1 MLPLLFVCVSQ
12 HRPLRVRNPIR
23 CNRRILSQPCFH
35 RSYSPRYPFGAPLRS
50 HLLYL
55 SVPFLSA
62 LRNVLCKTSMINTL
76 FLIAFAYSY
85 SSTGNPDCQCS
96 FCCHA
101 IVNVYNGILYKV
113 IFITYIR
120 GYKMKKVNYQTGLDH
135 SEHCSGAGNFHSYVE
150 FCPDH
155 TGYRGRSTVHS
166 PGCCHAERPDRTTGA
181 P

>member
-23 CNRRILSQPCFH
+23 CNRRILSHPCFH

-62 LRNVLCKTSMINTL
+62 IRNVLCKTSMINTL

-85 SSTGNPDCQCS
+85 SSTGTPDCQCS
-96 FCCHA
+96 FVSLLLLFFPQYQNRICRKRDLSSFAFGALLSGIKLSKQHQILCC
-101 IVNVYNGILYKV
+101 GISKGKSGQ
-113 IFITYIR
+113 IHTYRLRR
-120 GYKMKKVNYQTGLDH
+120 GISQQ
-135 SEHCSGAGNFHSYVE
+135 
-150 FCPDH
+150 
-155 TGYRGRSTVHS
+155 
-166 PGCCHAERPDRTTGA
+166 
-181 P
+181 

>member
-1 MLPLLFVCVSQ
+1 MFLGCDTGCLCLQFDLLTVLIGTGLEENIITFFSLETCNAVSQYDLLFVCTSQ

-23 CNRRILSQPCFH
+23 CNRRILSQPCFY

-96 FCCHA
+96 FVSFLLIA
-101 IVNVYNGILYKV
+101 DPLFLPVPKWS
-113 IFITYIR
+113 
-120 GYKMKKVNYQTGLDH
+120 MP
-135 SEHCSGAGNFHSYVE
+135 EA
-150 FCPDH
+150 
-155 TGYRGRSTVHS
+155 
-166 PGCCHAERPDRTTGA
+166 
-181 P
+181 

>member
-120 GYKMKKVNYQTGLDH
+120 GYKMKKSKLPKQALIILSIALVL
-135 SEHCSGAGNFHSYVE
+135 VI
-150 FCPDH
+150 
-155 TGYRGRSTVHS
+155 STVMWS
-166 PGCCHAERPDRTTGA
+166 SAQITQDTEEE
-181 P
+181 

>member
-1 MLPLLFVCVSQ
+1 MLPLLFVCTSQ

-23 CNRRILSQPCFH
+23 CNRRILSQPCFY

-85 SSTGNPDCQCS
+85 SSTGTPDCQCS
-96 FCCHA
+96 F
-101 IVNVYNGILYKV
+101 VSLLLLFFPQYQNGICRKRDRSSFAFGALLSGIKFSKQYHILCCGISNGKSGQ
-113 IFITYIR
+113 IHTCRLRR
-120 GYKMKKVNYQTGLDH
+120 GISQQ
-135 SEHCSGAGNFHSYVE
+135 
-150 FCPDH
+150 
-155 TGYRGRSTVHS
+155 
-166 PGCCHAERPDRTTGA
+166 
-181 P
+181 

>member
-85 SSTGNPDCQCS
+85 SSTGTPDCQCS
-96 FCCHA
+96 F
-101 IVNVYNGILYKV
+101 VSLLLLFFPQYQNGICRKRDRSSFAFGALLSGIKFSKQYHILCCGISNGKSGQ
-113 IFITYIR
+113 IHTCRLRR
-120 GYKMKKVNYQTGLDH
+120 GISQQ
-135 SEHCSGAGNFHSYVE
+135 
-150 FCPDH
+150 
-155 TGYRGRSTVHS
+155 
-166 PGCCHAERPDRTTGA
+166 
-181 P
+181 

>member
-62 LRNVLCKTSMINTL
+62 CRNVLCKTSMINTL

-101 IVNVYNGILYKV
+101 IVKSQALNAKN
-113 IFITYIR
+113 ITGFCVLSFSQFPFCFFVHI
-120 GYKMKKVNYQTGLDH
+120 QQP
-135 SEHCSGAGNFHSYVE
+135 SNFAISSLK
-150 FCPDH
+150 
-155 TGYRGRSTVHS
+155 RSSAV
-166 PGCCHAERPDRTTGA
+166 P
-181 P
+181 

>member
-96 FCCHA
+96 LSHYCSLQLLFFPQYQNRICRKCDRSSFAFGDLLSGIKFSKQYQILCCG
-101 IVNVYNGILYKV
+101 VTNGK
-113 IFITYIR
+113 
-120 GYKMKKVNYQTGLDH
+120 
-135 SEHCSGAGNFHSYVE
+135 SGQV
-150 FCPDH
+150 H
-155 TGYRGRSTVHS
+155 TCRLRRSI
-166 PGCCHAERPDRTTGA
+166 AQQ
-181 P
+181 